1 MMKNTK
7 AALAIAC
14 LAVAGVALQGCAG
27 ASESSSGESSSDAGA
42 VDGAGKTLKVSYG
55 VNNLYPQE
63 QNQWFSDIS
72 EKFKEKTGA
81 TLEFETWATPNDEL
95 TKIQT
100 SVLSGQ
106 GPDVYA
112 IGTTFTPTAYATGAF
127 VKLTAT
133 DWDKVGGR
141 DRFVPATL
149 GISGPD
155 ENSQVGIPFVSRPFV
170 MAYNTKLLKAAGIDK
185 PADSWDGLREQ
196 AKQLTSG
203 DVHGISTGYADAF
216 DSWKLI
222 WAMSMQGGNP
232 LVKDGKASI
241 DDPITVNA
249 YETYYGWLTDG
260 SVDPAAVGWKNSQA
274 LANFAE
280 GKAAFML
287 ITSAN
292 SMKTLDS
299 SAVAGSYAYT
309 VMPTIPPGE
318 TSLPKDGVAAAGILS
333 GDNLV
338 VADYSPNKELAFAYA
353 ELVTNPEEQKHYYEV
368 FGELPAN
375 AEAADALQTD
385 NESLAPLVEAGGKSV
400 ATPFTGAW
408 SEIQLALSNVT
419 VQTIPALANG
429 SASAT
434 DIEAR
439 VQEAQVAAQSA
450 LDRVK

>member
-1 MMKNTK
+1 MRVTK
-7 AALAIAC
+7 ATLAIAG
-14 LAVAGVALQGCAG
+14 LAVAGLALQGCAG
-27 ASESSSGESSSDAGA
+27 ASKSSSGGSSSDGGG
-42 VDGAGKTLKVSYG
+42 VDGAGKTLNVL
-55 VNNLYPQE
+55 VVANNLYPQE
-63 QNQWFSDIS
+63 QKQWFSDTS
-72 EKFKEKTGA
+72 KKFKEKTGA
-81 TLEFETWATPNDEL
+81 TVKFETFATPSDEL

-106 GPDVYA
+106 GPDVYSL
-112 IGTTFTPTAYATGAF
+112 GTTFTPTAYATGAF
-127 VKLTAT
+127 VKLTDK
-133 DWDKVGGR
+133 DWAKVGGR

-155 ENSQVGIPFVSRPFV
+155 ETSQVGIPWVSRPFV

-185 PADSWDGLREQ
+185 PADSWDGLRKQ

-203 DVHGISTGYADAF
+203 DVHGISVGYADTF

-222 WAMSMQGGNP
+222 WGMSRQGGNP

-241 DDPITVNA
+241 DDPITLKA
-249 YETYYGWLTDG
+249 FETYYGWLTKDHV
-260 SVDPAAVGWKNSQA
+260 VDPAAVGWKNSQA

-292 SMKTLDS
+292 SMKTLKS
-299 SAVAGSYAYT
+299 SAVADSFAYT

-318 TSLPKDGVAAAGILS
+318 TSLPKDGVAAAGILA

-338 VADYSPNKELAFAYA
+338 VADYSSNKDLAFAYA
-353 ELVTNPEEQKHYYEV
+353 ELVTNPVEQQHYYDV
-368 FGELPAN
+368 FGELPTN
-375 AEAADALQTD
+375 AKAADALLS
-385 NESLAPLVEAGGKSV
+385 NNKSLAPIVEAAGKAF

-419 VQTIPALANG
+419 VQMIPALANG
-429 SASAT
+429 SVSTT

-439 VQEAQVAAQSA
+439 LQAAQKAAQSA